1 MQFINNTSAILAS
14 ILLIASLA
22 LVECKNSTLDSPKV
36 GDWAIVF
43 NCAKKP
49 HEYDCRDL
57 DLVNANVLNL
67 TTLDLT
73 SVFKPLSDEERDD
86 VWKIN
91 FAFNEIKE
99 FRNTQIESGARLNHL
114 IDFNLN
120 NNHISR
126 FGRRPFASFV
136 FLRKLDLNRNKITEI
151 EEQLFFNLS
160 QLIHLDLSDNQIAKF
175 DLKAFK
181 HLKSLKRLDL
191 SGNSLLFQD
200 AFFNLTSELLPR
212 LEVLVLK
219 NCGLLNLNAVH
230 FSSSLVI
237 NSLNIGNNLFSK
249 IPNAQLANLK
259 WLRALD
265 ISGNNYLYSLSRDD
279 FKSLSRVE
287 MLRMSNMGKMKR
299 IKEYAFSGLIRL
311 KELVC
316 SYNPVLK
323 EINEKAFL
331 VTPDSEL
338 YKSLIRMRSSLNAED
353 RIYLPLLDT
362 VELNNNLLSKL
373 NQNFFDVKRLVKLDV
388 SNNPLRCNSNLNFLF
403 ELSSTS
409 ILLNQLQTNCSLPIR
424 LAGQSFASLRAGGLE
439 RFEKER
445 FIEDEHEAFFGL
457 VCVMMISFLIVCSI
471 CILKALRVREKA
483 QKASNR
489 YYQLTG
495 FRNGLL
501 NCFNCFGLIKSK
513 GFYNNFNAEAA
524 RSEMVWEEDQELES
538 QSNAV

>member
-1 MQFINNTSAILAS
+1 MQFGNSKSAFSLAGF
-14 ILLIASLA
+14 LLIASLA
-22 LVECKNSTLDSPKV
+22 LAECKNATLEAPK
-36 GDWAIVF
+36 WTIVF

-57 DLVNANVLNL
+57 DLVNLNVLNL
-67 TTLDLT
+67 TTLDLV
-73 SVFKPLSDEERDD
+73 SVFKPLSDEERND

-99 FRNTQIESGARLNHL
+99 FRNTQIEGGARLNHL
-114 IDFNLN
+114 IDLNLN

-151 EEQLFFNLS
+151 EEHLFFNLS
-160 QLIHLDLSDNQIAKF
+160 QLLHLDLSDNQISKF
-175 DLKAFK
+175 DLNAFK
-181 HLKSLKRLDL
+181 NLKSLKTLDL
-191 SGNSLLFQD
+191 SGNSLLFQNE
-200 AFFNLTSELLPR
+200 FFNLTRELLPR

-219 NCGLLNLNAVH
+219 NCGLLNLNAIH

-249 IPNAQLANLK
+249 IPNDQLANLK
-259 WLRALD
+259 RLRALD
-265 ISGNNYLYSLSRDD
+265 ISGNNQVYGLNRDD

-287 MLRMSNMGKMKR
+287 ILRMSNMAKMKR
-299 IKEYAFSGLIRL
+299 IKEYAFSGLVRL

-316 SYNPVLK
+316 SYNPLLK

-331 VTPDSEL
+331 LVPDSEF
-338 YKSLIRMRSSLNAED
+338 YKSVASMKNLLQPDGE

-373 NQNFFDVKRLVKLDV
+373 SNNFFDVRRLVKLDV

-403 ELSSTS
+403 ELSNTS
-409 ILLNQLQTNCSLPIR
+409 ILLNQQQTSCSLPTR
-424 LAGQSFASLRAGGLE
+424 LAGQSFASLRTSGVE
-439 RFEKER
+439 RFEKEP
-445 FIEDEHEAFFGL
+445 FIDDEHQAFFGL
-457 VCVMMISFLIVCSI
+457 LCVMMISFLVVCSI
-471 CILKALRVREKA
+471 CILRALRVKEKA

-495 FRNGLL
+495 FRVGLL
-501 NCFNCFGLIKSK
+501 NCFNCFGLIKTK
-513 GFYNNFNAEAA
+513 GFYNNFNVQAA
-524 RSEMVWEEDQELES
+524 RGEMVWDEDQELES
-538 QSNAV
+538 QS